1 MASPPFQGAPSRDPP
16 HPHHLAEQLPP
27 ASFEAPS
34 SEHTTTAEPTET
46 TEKAD
51 LSVDGGE
58 GGLSLEDGVAAG
70 SQAEKAAAPT
80 LDDYPDGGLRAW
92 SVVGGAWCISFTSWG
107 YTNAFGVFQ
116 TYYQDHQLS
125 EYSHSDISWIGSLQL
140 ALVLACA
147 IFVGKAFDA
156 GYVTWLLCGAACCWT
171 AGMFGFSEAT
181 QYWQVFLGQGV
192 ACGLG
197 AGIAFIPAAS
207 SVSHWFKRRRALAL
221 GILATGSSFG
231 GASLASLALYSG
243 SSRLCAGIIYPIM
256 LNHLFPRVGFG
267 WTVRAAGFLTLAML
281 ITAILTIR
289 SRLPPR
295 KVTKIF
301 DFSPLREKAFLLVTL
316 GETIIMLALYS
327 PYFYIQ
333 DYALEHGI
341 SSNLAL
347 YSLSILN
354 AASIFGRIIPNWLAD
369 TYGPLTILVPQCF
382 ISGVLIFLFLPMCK
396 TAGGLV
402 AFTILFGFSSGAYVS
417 MMPPLVA
424 SLTKDMR
431 TLGHRTSTLF
441 LVVSVAAL
449 TGTPITGAIISR
461 SDGSYVAAMCV
472 AGSLTLVGSCFN
484 AAAWWVV
491 SREKGTRWV

>member
-1 MASPPFQGAPSRDPP
+1 MAPTPPPISADPP

-27 ASFEAPS
+27 TSFETS
-34 SEHTTTAEPTET
+34 SERATSSTRAGTADGSEA
-46 TEKAD
+46 EKAD
-51 LSVDGGE
+51 SSLAGGE
-58 GGLSLEDGVAAG
+58 GGGEGVSVVPG
-70 SQAEKAAAPT
+70 DVEKAAVPGV
-80 LDDYPDGGLRAW
+80 DDYPDGGLRAW

-116 TYYQDHQLS
+116 TYYQKNQLA
-125 EYSHSDISWIGSLQL
+125 EYSHSDISWIGSIQL

-147 IFVGKAFDA
+147 ILVGKAFDA
-156 GYVTWLLCGAACCWT
+156 GYVKYLLALSACCWA
-171 AGMFGFSEAT
+171 AGMFGFSEASKYY
-181 QYWQVFLGQGV
+181 QIFLGQGV
-192 ACGLG
+192 ACGLA

-207 SVSHWFKRRRALAL
+207 SVSHWFKKRRATAL

-231 GASLASLALYSG
+231 G
-243 SSRLCAGIIYPIM
+243 IVYPIM

-267 WTVRAAGFLTLAML
+267 WAVRAAAFLTVGMVL
-281 ITAILTIR
+281 IGLLTIN

-295 KVTKIF
+295 KVEKIF
-301 DFSPLREKAFLLVTL
+301 DFSPLREPGFLLVVF
-316 GETIIMLALYS
+316 GETIIMFGLYT

-333 DYALEHGI
+333 DYALDHGV

-369 TYGPLTILVPQCF
+369 TYGPLTILTPQCF

-396 TAGGLV
+396 STAGLV
-402 AFTILFGFSSGAYVS
+402 VFTILFGFSSGAYVS
-417 MMPPLVA
+417 MMPATVA
-424 SLTKDMR
+424 SLTNDMR
-431 TLGHRTSTLF
+431 QVGHRTATLF
-441 LVVSVAAL
+441 LIVSIAAL

-461 SDGSYVAAMCV
+461 SGGSYVAALCC
-472 AGSLTLVGSCFN
+472 AGAFVLVGSCFN

>member
-1 MASPPFQGAPSRDPP
+1 M
-16 HPHHLAEQLPP
+16 
-27 ASFEAPS
+27 
-34 SEHTTTAEPTET
+34 
-46 TEKAD
+46 
-51 LSVDGGE
+51 
-58 GGLSLEDGVAAG
+58 
-70 SQAEKAAAPT
+70 
-80 LDDYPDGGLRAW
+80 
-92 SVVGGAWCISFTSWG
+92 
-107 YTNAFGVFQ
+107 
-116 TYYQDHQLS
+116 
-125 EYSHSDISWIGSLQL
+125 
-140 ALVLACA
+140 LACA

-171 AGMFGFSEAT
+171 AGCVLSSQRSFPSVLTSAGPARSMFGFSEAT

-327 PYFYIQ
+327 PYFYVSWR
-333 DYALEHGI
+333 G
-341 SSNLAL
+341 
-347 YSLSILN
+347 LS
-354 AASIFGRIIPNWLAD
+354 
-369 TYGPLTILVPQCF
+369 PLLLRRRCTI
-382 ISGVLIFLFLPMCK
+382 
-396 TAGGLV
+396 
-402 AFTILFGFSSGAYVS
+402 
-417 MMPPLVA
+417 
-424 SLTKDMR
+424 
-431 TLGHRTSTLF
+431 
-441 LVVSVAAL
+441 
-449 TGTPITGAIISR
+449 
-461 SDGSYVAAMCV
+461 
-472 AGSLTLVGSCFN
+472 
-484 AAAWWVV
+484 
-491 SREKGTRWV
+491 